1 MRPSLPYVAAV
12 LLVALSPAY
21 AANPPKADA
30 GRMAMHKSDDAMKGD
45 VSRAAQGDDTTKVII
60 LDQGNLEA
68 LPNPY
73 ANPEPRMIS
82 DVWAMRT

>member
-1 MRPSLPYVAAV
+1 MRTS
-12 LLVALSPAY
+12 LLVAVAALLGAQSPTY
-21 AANPPKADA
+21 AANPPKDDA
-30 GRMAMHKSDDAMKGD
+30 GKTILHQDDKTMAGTPARHNDDA
-45 VSRAAQGDDTTKVII
+45 TTNVII
-60 LDQGNLEA
+60 LDQDSLEA